1 MTDQANLMIG
11 TPAYNHQ
18 IHTDYLHSVMGFYR
32 AGIKYSLM
40 TIGNE
45 SLITRARNS
54 VLAKFNQHQDFTH
67 LLFLDADIFLD
78 ATDLAELIRH
88 KKDVIGA
95 PVPLKTIDGE
105 GNKRYNTGKILQQ
118 DVQPA
123 TVDRV
128 GTAVLML
135 SRKAVDALVEDAR
148 QQSNVYL
155 SNIGMPDGSEKTE
168 HFDVFQVGVVDGE
181 YLSEDYWVC
190 HRLRQL
196 GFDIHVDLTV
206 RVRHH
211 GMYSF

>member
-54 VLAKFNQHQDFTH
+54 VLAKFNEHKDFTH

-88 KKDVIGA
+88 NKDVIGA
-95 PVPLKTIDGE
+95 PVPLKTIDNDGK
-105 GNKRYNTGKILQQ
+105 KRYNTGKILQQ

-135 SRKAVDALVEDAR
+135 SRKAVDALVDDAR
-148 QQSNVYL
+148 QHGNVYL
-155 SNIGMPDGSEKTE
+155 SNIGMPEGSATTE